1 MFAIQFLPYF
11 ELHIYFIK
19 GISSHLPN
27 QISYSTTKINQL
39 ILMTAYNHLLIFFKT
54 LKIVEGTLN
63 IEAGLMAGMETN
75 RQGRQ

>member
-1 MFAIQFLPYF
+1 
-11 ELHIYFIK
+11 
-19 GISSHLPN
+19 
-27 QISYSTTKINQL
+27 
-39 ILMTAYNHLLIFFKT
+39 MTAYNHLLIFFKT